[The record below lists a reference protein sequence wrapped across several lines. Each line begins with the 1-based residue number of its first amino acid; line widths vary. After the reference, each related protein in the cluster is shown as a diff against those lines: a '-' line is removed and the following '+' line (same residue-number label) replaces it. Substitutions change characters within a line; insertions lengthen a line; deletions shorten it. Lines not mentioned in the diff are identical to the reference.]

1 MKASDATICLR
12 VNGSKRGEKRVKPFS
27 FVHAADLHLG
37 YAQYNLDVRRK
48 DFNNVFG
55 ELVDKTIELKPDF
68 MILAGDIF
76 EHARPSN
83 STLEAAIA
91 NFRRLKDAGIPVLAV
106 DGSHDSAP
114 NVITS
119 TILNPLDR
127 AGLIWYL
134 PRHKGAC
141 WRNESCY
148 VYGIP
153 NFRTAR
159 KTQEE
164 LPVFLEKNKPTPDP
178 SLFNI
183 LVFHMALDIPAI
195 KPPKMEAEAGPENLP
210 DDFNYYAGGHI
221 HKPYKSKFKKGTL
234 VYSGGTE
241 TASYD
246 EAKTQKGFYHVQV
259 SKSGKPQLERI
270 RLRTPR
276 KFIVLE
282 QTYTGLTPSKI
293 TEAVVQQVKENDESE
308 AIVVPVIKGV
318 LPADVGRGE
327 IDLAKVR
334 NAGKKALLVHPI
346 LRLRETQISEE
357 IIRSIFG
364 GGMKDLKTK
373 AFEYFFEIFTES
385 YSRAESEKIA
395 RLALDLIDPLME
407 KRETKVKEKLEE
419 FL

>member
-1 MKASDATICLR
+1 MKA
-12 VNGSKRGEKRVKPFS
+12 FS

-55 ELVDKTIELKPDF
+55 ELADKTIELAPDF

-83 STLEAAIA
+83 STLEAAIS

-114 NVITS
+114 NMITS
-119 TILNPLDR
+119 TILNPLDS

-134 PRHKGAC
+134 PRHEGAC
-141 WRNESCY
+141 WRNENCY

-164 LPVFLEKNKPTPDP
+164 LPLFLKKNKPAPDP
-178 SLFNI
+178 SLFNV

-195 KPPKMEAEAGPENLP
+195 KPPKMEAEAGLESLPEGF
-210 DDFNYYAGGHI
+210 DYYAGGHI
-221 HKPYKSKFKKGTL
+221 HKPYQSKFKNGFL
-234 VYSGGTE
+234 SYSGGTE

-246 EAKTQKGFYHVQV
+246 EAKIKKGFYHVQV
-259 SKSGKPQLERI
+259 SKTGKPKLERI
-270 RLRTPR
+270 NLDTPR
-276 KFIVLE
+276 RFIVLE

-293 TEAVVQQVKENDESE
+293 TEAAVQLVKDNDEPE
-308 AIVVPVIKGV
+308 AIIVPVIKGV
-318 LPADVGRGE
+318 LPAEAGRGE
-327 IDLAKVR
+327 IDLAKIR
-334 NAGKKALLVHPI
+334 SASKKALLVHPV
-346 LRLRETQISEE
+346 LRLRETEISEE

-364 GGMKDLKTK
+364 GDIKDLKTK
-373 AFEYFFEIFTES
+373 AFEYFFEIFKEN
-385 YSRAESEKIA
+385 YNREESEKIA
-395 RLALDLIDPLME
+395 RLALDLIAPLVD
-407 KRETKVKEKLEE
+407 KREIKVKEKLEE

>member
-1 MKASDATICLR
+1 M
-12 VNGSKRGEKRVKPFS
+12 KPFS

-37 YAQYNLDVRRK
+37 YAQYNLDVRRR

-55 ELVDKTIELKPDF
+55 ELVDKTIALAPDF
-68 MILAGDIF
+68 LILAGDIF
-76 EHARPSN
+76 EHARPTN
-83 STLEAAIA
+83 SSLEVAIT

-119 TILNPLDR
+119 TILNPLDS

-134 PRHKGAC
+134 PRHEGAC
-141 WRNESCY
+141 WRNENCY

-164 LPVFLEKNKPTPDP
+164 LPLFLEKNKPAPDP
-178 SLFNI
+178 SLFNV

-195 KPPKMEAEAGPENLP
+195 KPPKMEAEASLESLPEGF
-210 DDFNYYAGGHI
+210 DYYAGGHI
-221 HKPYKSKFKKGTL
+221 HKPYKATFRKGLL

-246 EAKTQKGFYHVQV
+246 EAKTEKGFYQVQV
-259 SKSGKPQLERI
+259 SKSGKPKLERI
-270 RLRTPR
+270 RLETPR
-276 KFIVLE
+276 KFIILE

-293 TEAVVQQVKENDESE
+293 TEAAVQLVKENDEKE
-308 AIVVPVIKGV
+308 AIIVPVIKGV
-318 LPADVGRGE
+318 LPAEAGRGE
-327 IDLAKVR
+327 IDLTR
-334 NAGKKALLVHPI
+334 IRRAGEKALLVYPV
-346 LRLRETQISEE
+346 LRLRETEISEDV
-357 IIRSIFG
+357 IRSIFG
-364 GGMKDLKTK
+364 GDMKDLKTK
-373 AFEYFFEIFTES
+373 AFEYFFEIFSES
-385 YSRAESEKIA
+385 YKREESEKIA
-395 RLALDLIDPLME
+395 RLAVDLLGSLVE
-407 KRETKVKEKLEE
+407 KRETRVKEKLEE

>member
-1 MKASDATICLR
+1 M
-12 VNGSKRGEKRVKPFS
+12 KPFS

-37 YAQYNLDVRRK
+37 YAQYNLDVRRR

-55 ELVDKTIELKPDF
+55 ELVDKTIALKPDF
-68 MILAGDIF
+68 MIIAGDIF

-83 STLEAAIA
+83 STLEAAIS
-91 NFRRLKDAGIPVLAV
+91 NFRRLKDAGIPVLVV

-119 TILNPLDR
+119 TILNPLDS

-134 PRHKGAC
+134 PRHEGAC
-141 WRNESCY
+141 WRNDSCY

-159 KTQEE
+159 RTQEE
-164 LPVFLEKNKPTPDP
+164 LPAFLEKNKPAPDP

-195 KPPKMEAEAGPENLP
+195 KPPKMEAEASPEGLP
-210 DDFNYYAGGHI
+210 EGFDYYAGGHI
-221 HKPYKSKFKKGTL
+221 HKPYKSRFRNGLL
-234 VYSGGTE
+234 VYSGSTE

-246 EAKTQKGFYHVQV
+246 EAKTEKGFYHVKV
-259 SKSGKPQLERI
+259 SKSGKPKLERV
-270 RLRTPR
+270 RLETPR
-276 KFIVLE
+276 KFVILE
-282 QTYTGLTPSKI
+282 QTYTGLTPQKI
-293 TEAVVQQVKENDESE
+293 TEAAIQQVKENDEPE
-308 AIVVPVIKGV
+308 AIIVPVIKGV
-318 LPADVGRGE
+318 LPAEAGRGE
-327 IDLAKVR
+327 IDIAQIR
-334 NAGKKALLVHPI
+334 RASEKALLVHPV
-346 LRLRETQISEE
+346 LRLCETEISEE

-364 GGMKDLKTK
+364 GDMKDMNTK
-373 AFEYFFEIFTES
+373 AFEYFFEIFSES
-385 YSRAESEKIA
+385 YKREESEKIA
-395 RLALDLIDPLME
+395 RLALDLISPLVE

>member
-1 MKASDATICLR
+1 M
-12 VNGSKRGEKRVKPFS
+12 KPFS

-37 YAQYNLDVRRK
+37 YAQYNLDVRRR

-55 ELVDKTIELKPDF
+55 ELVDKTIALKPDF
-68 MILAGDIF
+68 IIIAGDIF

-83 STLEAAIA
+83 STLEAAIT
-91 NFRRLKDAGIPVLAV
+91 NFRRLKDAGIAVLVV

-119 TILNPLDR
+119 TILNPLDS

-134 PRHKGAC
+134 PRHEGAC
-141 WRNESCY
+141 WRNDNCY

-159 KTQEE
+159 RTQEE
-164 LPVFLEKNKPTPDP
+164 LPAFLEKNKPSPDP

-195 KPPKMEAEAGPENLP
+195 KPPKMEAEASPEGLP
-210 DDFNYYAGGHI
+210 EGFNYYAGGHI
-221 HKPYKSKFKKGTL
+221 HKPYKSHFRNGLL

-246 EAKTQKGFYHVQV
+246 EAKTEKGFYHVKV
-259 SKSGKPQLERI
+259 SKSGKPKLERV
-270 RLRTPR
+270 RLETPR
-276 KFIVLE
+276 KFVILE
-282 QTYTGLTPSKI
+282 QIYTGLTPQKI
-293 TEAVVQQVKENDESE
+293 TEAVVQHVKENDEPE
-308 AIVVPVIKGV
+308 AIIVPVIKGV
-318 LPADVGRGE
+318 LPAEVGRGE
-327 IDLAKVR
+327 IDIAKIR
-334 NAGKKALLVHPI
+334 CAAKKALLVHPV
-346 LRLRETQISEE
+346 LRLRETEISEE

-364 GGMKDLKTK
+364 GDIKDMNSK
-373 AFEYFFEIFTES
+373 AFEYFFEIFSES
-385 YSRAESEKIA
+385 YKREESEKIA
-395 RLALDLIDPLME
+395 RLALDLISPLVE

>member
-1 MKASDATICLR
+1 
-12 VNGSKRGEKRVKPFS
+12 
-27 FVHAADLHLG
+27 LHLG
-37 YAQYNLDVRRK
+37 YAQYNLDVRRR

-55 ELVDKTIELKPDF
+55 ELVDKTIELEPDF

-83 STLEAAIA
+83 STLEVAII
-91 NFRRLKDAGIPVLAV
+91 NFRRLRDAGIPVLAV

-114 NVITS
+114 NLITS
-119 TILNPLDR
+119 TILNPLDS

-134 PRHKGAC
+134 PRHEGAS

-164 LPVFLEKNKPTPDP
+164 LPAFLEKNKPAPDP

-195 KPPKMEAEAGPENLP
+195 KPPKMEAEASPESLP
-210 DDFNYYAGGHI
+210 EGFNYYAGGHI
-221 HKPYKSKFKKGTL
+221 HKPYKSSFKNGLL

-246 EAKTQKGFYHVQV
+246 EAKTKKGFYHVKV
-259 SKSGKPQLERI
+259 NKNGKPKLERI
-270 RLRTPR
+270 RLETPR
-276 KFIVLE
+276 KFIILE

-293 TEAVVQQVKENDESE
+293 TEAVVQRIKENEEPE

-318 LPADVGRGE
+318 LPAEATRGE
-327 IDLAKVR
+327 IDLARIR
-334 NAGKKALLVHPI
+334 NASEKALFVHPV
-346 LRLRETQISEE
+346 LRIRETEISEE

-364 GGMKDLKTK
+364 GDMKDMKTK
-373 AFEYFFEIFTES
+373 SFEYFFEIFSES
-385 YSRAESEKIA
+385 YKREESEKIA
-395 RLALDLIDPLME
+395 RLAVDLMDPLVE

>member
-1 MKASDATICLR
+1 M
-12 VNGSKRGEKRVKPFS
+12 KPFS

-37 YAQYNLDVRRK
+37 YAQYNLDVRRR
-48 DFNNVFG
+48 DFNSVFG
-55 ELVDKTIELKPDF
+55 ELVDKTIELEPDL

-83 STLEAAIA
+83 STLEVAII
-91 NFRRLKDAGIPVLAV
+91 NFRRLRDAGIPVLAV

-119 TILNPLDR
+119 TILNPLDS

-134 PRHKGAC
+134 PRHEGAS

-164 LPVFLEKNKPTPDP
+164 LPAFLEKNKPAPDP

-195 KPPKMEAEAGPENLP
+195 KPPKMEAEASPESLP
-210 DDFNYYAGGHI
+210 EGFNYYAGGHI
-221 HKPYKSKFKKGTL
+221 HKPYKSRFKNGLL

-246 EAKTQKGFYHVQV
+246 EAKTKKGFYHVKV
-259 SKSGKPQLERI
+259 NKNGKPKLERI
-270 RLRTPR
+270 RLETPR
-276 KFIVLE
+276 KFIILE

-293 TEAVVQQVKENDESE
+293 TEAVVQRIKESEEPE

-318 LPADVGRGE
+318 LPAEAGRGE
-327 IDLAKVR
+327 IDLAQIR
-334 NAGKKALLVHPI
+334 NAGEKALFVHPV
-346 LRLRETQISEE
+346 LRLRETEISEE

-364 GGMKDLKTK
+364 GDMKDMKTK
-373 AFEYFFEIFTES
+373 SFEYFFEIFSES
-385 YSRAESEKIA
+385 YKREESEKIA
-395 RLALDLIDPLME
+395 RLAVDLLGPLVA

>member
-1 MKASDATICLR
+1 M
-12 VNGSKRGEKRVKPFS
+12 KPFS

-37 YAQYNLDVRRK
+37 YAQYNLDVRRR

-55 ELVDKTIELKPDF
+55 ELVDKTIALAPDF
-68 MILAGDIF
+68 LILAGDIF
-76 EHARPSN
+76 EHARPTN
-83 STLEAAIA
+83 STLEVAIT

-119 TILNPLDR
+119 TILNPLDS

-134 PRHKGAC
+134 PRHEGAC
-141 WRNESCY
+141 WRNENCY

-164 LPVFLEKNKPTPDP
+164 LPLFLEKNKPAPDP
-178 SLFNI
+178 SLFNV

-195 KPPKMEAEAGPENLP
+195 KPPKMEAEASLESLPEG
-210 DDFNYYAGGHI
+210 FNYYAGGHI
-221 HKPYKSKFKKGTL
+221 HKPYKSTFRNGFL

-246 EAKTQKGFYHVQV
+246 EAKIEKGFYHVQV
-259 SKSGKPQLERI
+259 SKSGKPKLERI
-270 RLRTPR
+270 RLETPR
-276 KFIVLE
+276 KFVILE

-293 TEAVVQQVKENDESE
+293 TEAAVQLVKENDEKE
-308 AIVVPVIKGV
+308 AILVPVIKGV
-318 LPADVGRGE
+318 LPAEAGRGE
-327 IDLAKVR
+327 IDIAR
-334 NAGKKALLVHPI
+334 IRRAGEKALLVHPV
-346 LRLRETQISEE
+346 LRLRETEISEDV
-357 IIRSIFG
+357 IRSIFG
-364 GGMKDLKTK
+364 GDMKDLKTK
-373 AFEYFFEIFTES
+373 AFEYFFEIFSES
-385 YSRAESEKIA
+385 YKREESEKIA
-395 RLALDLIDPLME
+395 RLAVDLLGPLVE
-407 KRETKVKEKLEE
+407 KRETRVKEKLEE